1 MFGYILCL
9 AVLTPA
15 LSLDVFFSLLNKT
28 PRQHDV
34 LSVFATL
41 LQLLTT
47 VTSPVRVSITLG
59 ILFCAFAVRRATL
72 AMRPKPELWFGDG
85 I

>member
-1 MFGYILCL
+1 MFGYLLCL

-15 LSLDVFFSLLNKT
+15 LSLEVVLSLLGKI

-34 LSVFATL
+34 LAALSTL
-41 LQLLTT
+41 LQLLGS
-47 VTSPVRVSITLG
+47 VTSPMKVALTLG
-59 ILFCAFAVRRATL
+59 VLLCACAVRRALL
-72 AMRPKPELWFGDG
+72 ALRPKPELWYADG